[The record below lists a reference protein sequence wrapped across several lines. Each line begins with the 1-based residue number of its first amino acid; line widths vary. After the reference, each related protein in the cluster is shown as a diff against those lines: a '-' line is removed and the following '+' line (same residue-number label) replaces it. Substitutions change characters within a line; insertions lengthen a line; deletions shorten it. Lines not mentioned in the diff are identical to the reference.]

1 MGKID
6 VLIFSIILP
15 NINNP
20 EGCWQQLA
28 RGWKSLEV
36 SQLYASHTRL
46 PIQDESPL
54 QSPSIS
60 PHGSSAEQQL
70 LEYPCQVA
78 GLHWA
83 FPGGLQVSFS
93 FSGSPCLKFI
103 MDLSPRYE
111 MTNP

>member
-1 MGKID
+1 MKYSVYSLMWTGQC
-6 VLIFSIILP
+6 
-15 NINNP
+15 
-20 EGCWQQLA
+20 EG
-28 RGWKSLEV
+28 SYEV
-36 SQLYASHTRL
+36 ETTS
-46 PIQDESPL
+46 SPL

-111 MTNP
+111 MTNHNTSYKII